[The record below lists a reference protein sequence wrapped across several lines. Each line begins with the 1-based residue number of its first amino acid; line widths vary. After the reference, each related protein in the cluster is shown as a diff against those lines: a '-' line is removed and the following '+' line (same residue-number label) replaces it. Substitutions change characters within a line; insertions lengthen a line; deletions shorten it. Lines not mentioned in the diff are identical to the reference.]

1 MGTIRLGT
9 CSWKYP
15 SWEGLVYSSREPA
28 DFLAEYSEKYDAVEV
43 DQWFW
48 SLGKGGKAALPRPET
63 VREYDAAT
71 PPDFRFVAKCPN
83 ALTLT
88 RPYARGAAKG
98 ATPEANPR
106 FLDAS
111 LALAW
116 VEALGPLVPKVGL
129 HVLQF
134 EYLNKEKMPG
144 GKAEFLDRLGSF
156 LEALPADLPWAV
168 EIRNPRW
175 FDDAWLEFLRE
186 RRVAPVFLQGY
197 WMDDAAGLLRLAAGR
212 LDPKGP
218 PACLRLHGEDRE
230 GMEERTGEDWS
241 RIVRP
246 KDEEL
251 ARLVPAARALADTV
265 ASGIEA
271 AEGIG
276 LFLNINNHYEG
287 SAPLTLG
294 KAGKLLETNP

>member
-28 DFLAEYSEKYDAVEV
+28 DFLAEYAAKHDAVEV

-63 VREYDAAT
+63 VRDYDAAT
-71 PPDFRFVAKCPN
+71 PPGFRFVAKCPN

-88 RPYARGAAKG
+88 RPYARSGG
-98 ATPEANPR
+98 GEPNPR
-106 FLDAS
+106 FLDPS

-116 VEALGPLVPKVGL
+116 VEALGPLLPKVGL

-134 EYLNKEKMPG
+134 EYLNKEKLPG
-144 GKAEFLDRLGSF
+144 GRAEFLDRLGAF

-175 FDDAWLEFLRE
+175 FDSGWLDFLRE
-186 RRVAPVFLQGY
+186 RRAAPVFLQGY
-197 WMDDAAGLLRLAAGR
+197 WMDDAEPSLRLAAGR

-246 KDEEL
+246 KDGEL
-251 ARLVPAARALADTV
+251 ERLVPAARALADTV
-265 ASGIEA
+265 ASGVEA

-287 SAPLTLG
+287 SAPITLG
-294 KAGKLLETNP
+294 KAQALLSA

>member
-28 DFLAEYSEKYDAVEV
+28 DFLAEYAEKFDAVEV

-48 SLGKGGKAALPRPET
+48 SLGKDGAASLPRAGT
-63 VREYDAAT
+63 VRDYDEAT
-71 PPDFRFVAKCPN
+71 PSAFRFAVKCPN

-88 RPYARGAAKG
+88 HPYARGAAKG
-98 ATPEANPR
+98 GAVAHNPR

-111 LALAW
+111 LAVDFVA
-116 VEALGPLVPKVGL
+116 ALGPLVPKVGL
-129 HVLQF
+129 FILQF

-144 GKAEFLDRLGSF
+144 GKAGFLERLGPF

-175 FDDAWLEFLRE
+175 FDDAWLDFLRE

-197 WMDDAAGLLRLAAGR
+197 WMDDAAGLLRSAIGR
-212 LDPKGP
+212 LDPAGP

-241 RIVRP
+241 RIVRA
-246 KDEEL
+246 KDDEL
-251 ARLVPAARALADTV
+251 GRLVPAARALAETV
-265 ASGIEA
+265 ASGIAA

-276 LFLNINNHYEG
+276 LFLNANNHYEG
-287 SAPLTLG
+287 SAPITLG
-294 KAGKLLETNP
+294 KVGGLLAADR

>member
-98 ATPEANPR
+98 AAPEANPR
-106 FLDAS
+106 FLDPS

-144 GKAEFLDRLGSF
+144 GKAEFLDRLGPF

-175 FDDAWLEFLRE
+175 FDPAWLEFLRE
-186 RRVAPVFLQGY
+186 RRAAPVFLQGY
-197 WMDDAAGLLRLAAGR
+197 WMDDAADLLRLAAGR

-246 KDEEL
+246 KDDEL
-251 ARLVPAARALADTV
+251 ARLVPAARSLADTV

-294 KAGKLLETNP
+294 KVQALLSA